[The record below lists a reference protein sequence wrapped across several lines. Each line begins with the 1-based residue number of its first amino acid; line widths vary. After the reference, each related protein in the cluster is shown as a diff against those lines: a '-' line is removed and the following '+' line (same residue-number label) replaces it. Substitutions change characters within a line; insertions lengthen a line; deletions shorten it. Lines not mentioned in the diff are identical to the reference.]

1 MRRYT
6 ALISVLLL
14 ITMFTASLFLSSSMA
29 ISELGN
35 RGISHDLTTP
45 SSLSSVGLTEKAP
58 PTPNGLPDWVDI
70 LFQTRYFYNDSAT
83 VEWHGRT
90 RWSVASPYN
99 PLYNWTTD
107 GTIEGGVWNGNPG
120 NATIA
125 VTSETNETQSEVVA
139 QFLNYTM
146 ENYVRFTSWPSL
158 SIFNFTEYE
167 NTTSWVFVDSIA
179 SPTELLNTTFHLV
192 QNGTEFLADG
202 FNATGIAES
211 VTEWRVFMQWNETD
225 SVLDFSYKIRNA
237 TTLVSDTYIF
247 SLGRALGRNT
257 PLKFTGIGNII
268 VRGPYDRMIINAT
281 PTDFYSE
288 INFPYF
294 PIGQETFSLSEIIE
308 YDFDMTVWY
317 CQPVSGI
324 SLERELSTTNMARG
338 QIIIVTLTATNTGN
352 LSLSNV
358 YINDIDGILSGF
370 FTLVSGNA
378 SMLKTRLEAGS
389 NITMEYSMMA
399 IQSGSID
406 LPAAIVTATDILQN
420 EFTKSTGTTLI
431 NISAGLLPGEVQLLI
446 ISAGV
451 VVTLIICLI
460 LYRFRRRIF

>member
-1 MRRYT
+1 MRRFT
-6 ALISVLLL
+6 TLVSVLLL
-14 ITMFTASLFLSSSMA
+14 ITMFTASPFLSSSMA
-29 ISELGN
+29 ISELGSH
-35 RGISHDLTTP
+35 GISQETTTLSNL
-45 SSLSSVGLTEKAP
+45 SSLSLKENTP
-58 PTPNGLPDWVDI
+58 TTPNGLPDWIDI
-70 LFQTRYFYNDSAT
+70 TFQTHYFYNDSAT
-83 VEWHGRT
+83 VQWHGRT

-120 NATIA
+120 NATIT
-125 VTSETNETQSEVVA
+125 VTAKNNETQSEVVA
-139 QFLNYTM
+139 DFLNYTM

-179 SPTELLNTTFHLV
+179 SPTEFLNTTFHLV
-192 QNGTEFLADG
+192 QNGTEFLANG

-237 TTLVSDTYIF
+237 TTLESNTYIF
-247 SLGRALGRNT
+247 SLGRALGRTT

-281 PTDFYSE
+281 PTDFYSG

-308 YDFDMTVWY
+308 YNFDMIVWF
-317 CQPVSGI
+317 CQPISGI
-324 SLERELSTTNMARG
+324 NLERQLSTTSLARG
-338 QIIIVTLTATNTGN
+338 QIITVTVTATNTGN
-352 LSLSNV
+352 LTLSNL
-358 YINDIDGILSGF
+358 YINDLDGILSGF

-378 SMLKTRLEAGS
+378 SMFKPILEAGS
-389 NITMEYSMMA
+389 NVTMEYSMMA

-406 LPAAIVTATDILQN
+406 LAAAIVTAIDILQN
-420 EFTKSTGTTLI
+420 EFTEFTGTALI
-431 NISAGLLPGEVQLLI
+431 NISAGLLPSEIQLSLI
-446 ISAGV
+446 SIGAV
-451 VVTLIICLI
+451 IAFIICLI